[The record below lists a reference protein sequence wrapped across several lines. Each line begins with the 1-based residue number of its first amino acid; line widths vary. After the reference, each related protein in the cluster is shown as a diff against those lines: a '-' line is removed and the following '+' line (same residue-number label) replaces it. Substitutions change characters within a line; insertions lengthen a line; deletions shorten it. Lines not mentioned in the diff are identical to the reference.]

1 MVHRI
6 PHGLLWLDPAGAVRG
21 LLLPLIML
29 TLLHMRSCLPLQ
41 CMNPFLVAVW
51 PRIDYRNCTG
61 QTRIGRPHHWVT
73 PFLGKR
79 GQIGLSRHNF
89 ASTAPF
95 PDLSTPL
102 DSLYFSSSDGGLGVE
117 INAVSG
123 RQFRKNGML
132 RWKSAR

>member
-1 MVHRI
+1 MLQGKDAAAH
-6 PHGLLWLDPAGAVRG
+6 PPQTPWQPSQPAEA
-21 LLLPLIML
+21 
-29 TLLHMRSCLPLQ
+29 
-41 CMNPFLVAVW
+41 VAVLLGYAQ
-51 PRIDYRNCTG
+51 PNAGFFLNYRALVV
-61 QTRIGRPHHWVT
+61 GRPHHWVT

-102 DSLYFSSSDGGLGVE
+102 DSLYFSGSDGGLGVE
-117 INAVSG
+117 IGAVSV

-132 RWKSAR
+132 RWRSARCFPLPAPNSELEMTTDV